1 MSVPVDFDYV
11 ASHHISSYNY
21 VITRVVPFTSA
32 DIVII
37 LQGDSDS
44 AFHKVINMTIEGE
57 AYNLWGSDDSYIT
70 DLVAKKVA
78 SLHPSKL

>member
-1 MSVPVDFDYV
+1 MSFPVDFDYV
-11 ASHHISSYNY
+11 SSHHISSYRY

-37 LQGDSDS
+37 LQSDSDS
-44 AFHKVINMTIEGE
+44 AFNKSIDMTIEGE
-57 AYNLWGSDDSYIT
+57 EYSLWGNDDNYIT

-78 SLHPSKL
+78 SLHPA

>member
-1 MSVPVDFDYV
+1 MSFPVDFDYV
-11 ASHHISSYNY
+11 ASHHISSYRY

-37 LQGDSDS
+37 LQSDSDS
-44 AFHKVINMTIEGE
+44 AFNKSIDMTIEGE
-57 AYNLWGSDDSYIT
+57 EYSLWGSDDNYIT

-78 SLHPSKL
+78 SLHPA

>member
-1 MSVPVDFDYV
+1 MSFPVDFDYV
-11 ASHHISSYNY
+11 ASHHISSYRY

-37 LQGDSDS
+37 LQSDSDS
-44 AFHKVINMTIEGE
+44 AFNKSIDMTIEGE
-57 AYNLWGSDDSYIT
+57 EYSLWGNDDNYIT

-78 SLHPSKL
+78 SLHPA

>member
-1 MSVPVDFDYV
+1 MSFPVDFDYV
-11 ASHHISSYNY
+11 SSHHISSYRY

-32 DIVII
+32 NIIII
-37 LQGDSDS
+37 LQSDSDS

-78 SLHPSKL
+78 SLHPA

>member
-1 MSVPVDFDYV
+1 MSFPVDFNYV

-37 LQGDSDS
+37 LQSDSDS
-44 AFHKVINMTIEGE
+44 AFNKSIDMTIEGE
-57 AYNLWGSDDSYIT
+57 QYSLWGNDDNYIT
-70 DLVAKKVA
+70 DLVPKKAA
-78 SLHPSKL
+78 SLHPA

>member
-1 MSVPVDFDYV
+1 MSFPVDFDYV
-11 ASHHISSYNY
+11 ASHHISSYRY

-37 LQGDSDS
+37 LQSDSDS
-44 AFHKVINMTIEGE
+44 AFNKSIDMTIEGE
-57 AYNLWGSDDSYIT
+57 EYSLWGNDDNYIT

-78 SLHPSKL
+78 SLQPA

>member
-1 MSVPVDFDYV
+1 MSFPVDFDYV
-11 ASHHISSYNY
+11 SSHHISSYRY

-37 LQGDSDS
+37 LQSDSDS
-44 AFHKVINMTIEGE
+44 AFNKSIDMTIEGE
-57 AYNLWGSDDSYIT
+57 EYSLWGSDDNYIT

-78 SLHPSKL
+78 SLHPA